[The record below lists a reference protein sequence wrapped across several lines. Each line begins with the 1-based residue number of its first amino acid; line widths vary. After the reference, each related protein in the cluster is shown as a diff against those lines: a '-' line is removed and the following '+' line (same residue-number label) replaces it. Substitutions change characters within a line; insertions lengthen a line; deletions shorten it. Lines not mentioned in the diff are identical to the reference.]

1 MSYAFTATAL
11 ARRYM
16 ELDVTPQFD
25 GYSGVEIIVD
35 ENTSY
40 FAGSENGRV
49 LRINNPWGTMQ
60 NAQDILTQIQGFQY
74 QPYEA
79 TGAFLDPS
87 MELGDGVSMSGTYSG
102 LYKIDREY
110 SSIMATDIAAPQ
122 DEEIDHEYPFES
134 KTDREIVRR
143 FTAVQSELS
152 LASNEIA
159 AKVSKTSPEGQTSF
173 SWSLLDSSWEVK
185 SNGNTVFKVT
195 SAGAE
200 VTGKITATS
209 GKIGNFNIGS
219 TAIWNNI
226 PDFSNSGNLS
236 SGVYL
241 GTNGIRLG
249 KNFTVDTSGNV
260 TANNMKLTGTLT
272 VGDST
277 ITANNLRLGA
287 SRANGGYSSWN
298 GTTSAWNTATSNGSQ
313 RGPAYF
319 YATSLVAVN
328 MTSRDGTFTNL
339 TFKGY
344 LCRWSSITINGVT
357 YNVMTHP

>member
-1 MSYAFTATAL
+1 
-11 ARRYM
+11 
-16 ELDVTPQFD
+16 
-25 GYSGVEIIVD
+25 
-35 ENTSY
+35 
-40 FAGSENGRV
+40 
-49 LRINNPWGTMQ
+49 MQ
-60 NAQDILTQIQGFQY
+60 NAQDILAQIQGFQY

-79 TGAFLDPS
+79 AEALLDPAA
-87 MELGDGVSMSGTYSG
+87 EIGDGVSMSGIYSG
-102 LYKIDREY
+102 LFKIDRNFTPL
-110 SSIMATDIAAPQ
+110 MATDIAAPQ

-134 KTDREIVRR
+134 KTDREVVRR

-159 AKVSKTSPEGQTSF
+159 AKVSQTGGDNSSF
-173 SWSLLDSSWEVK
+173 GWSLVSDHFSLFSGSKEVFRVDSD
-185 SNGNTVFKVT
+185 
-195 SAGAE
+195 GA
-200 VTGKITATS
+200 VVQGVITATG

-226 PDFSNSGNLS
+226 PDFANTGNLS

-287 SRANGGYSSWN
+287 SRANGGYSTWN
-298 GTTSAWNTATSNGSQ
+298 GTTTAWNNATNQSSGSYP
-313 RGPAYF
+313 GYF
-319 YATSLVAVN
+319 RANVIRASSGNFGTLYVGDYGFTRQYVQLRNA
-328 MTSRDGTFTNL
+328 DGTASYYRLWCYT
-339 TFKGY
+339 G
-344 LCRWSSITINGVT
+344 
-357 YNVMTHP
+357 